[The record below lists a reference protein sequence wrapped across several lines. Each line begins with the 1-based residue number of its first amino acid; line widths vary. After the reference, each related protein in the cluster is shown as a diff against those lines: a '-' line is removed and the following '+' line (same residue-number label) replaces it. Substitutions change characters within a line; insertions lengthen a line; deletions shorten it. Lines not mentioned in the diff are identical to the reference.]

1 MSAHTGSFPFTIKAL
16 DIVVHCVTAYQG
28 GLKFTRT
35 ILLTGHSIKKLTMST
50 FMYEHE
56 YVAV

>member
-28 GLKFTRT
+28 GLKFTLT

-50 FMYEHE
+50 FIYEH
-56 YVAV
+56 